1 MLAQLFLENSDEAN
15 QFLTWMLP
23 RVNYKALINRLKYAE
38 SGSKVVL
45 FDYFYPKEIGKNP
58 VFVDMIPQG
67 TTIHEL
73 LTNDSSVKHVMDK
86 LFCVVDGMQ
95 WYTRRKILRNGPTP
109 AEAANVRQVVL
120 VVESKPPQLNISEI
134 KEEDSMPELILQTME
149 NFYLNQNHE

>member
-45 FDYFYPKEIGKNP
+45 FDYFYPKEIGKGA
-58 VFVDMIPQG
+58 VFVDMVPLG

-73 LTNDSSVKHVMDK
+73 LTNDSSVKHVMDR

-95 WYTRRKILRNGPTP
+95 WYTRRKIIRTGPSPYESGTIR
-109 AEAANVRQVVL
+109 EVVL
-120 VVESKPPQLNISEI
+120 VVETKPPQLNISEI
-134 KEEDSMPELILQTME
+134 KEQDSMSELILPTME
-149 NFYLNQNHE
+149 NFYLNHMHE

>member
-1 MLAQLFLENSDEAN
+1 MLSKLFLENSDEAN

-45 FDYFYPKEIGKNP
+45 FDYFYPKKIGKDS
-58 VFVDMIPQG
+58 VFVDMVPLG

-86 LFCVVDGMQ
+86 LFCLSDGMY
-95 WYTRRKILRNGPTP
+95 WYTRRKVLRTGIVSSESPT
-109 AEAANVRQVVL
+109 VRQVVL
-120 VVESKPPQLNISEI
+120 IVETRSPNMILSEL
-134 KEEDSMPELILQTME
+134 KEENSGIDMTVPTME
-149 NFYLNQNHE
+149 DFYSRS